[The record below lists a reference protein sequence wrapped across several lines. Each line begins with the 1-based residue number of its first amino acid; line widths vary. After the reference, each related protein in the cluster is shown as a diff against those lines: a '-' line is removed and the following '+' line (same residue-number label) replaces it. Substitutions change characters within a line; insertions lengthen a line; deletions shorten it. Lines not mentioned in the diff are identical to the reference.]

1 MDWMLMPL
9 RRYADFSGRSQRKEF
24 WMFQLL
30 NLIVM
35 AICMTIIF
43 SSVPWGEI
51 AAQNNQNGKFAAES
65 AGVQPDIGPL
75 FWIGFILLF
84 LWILGTFIPMLAVT
98 VRRLHDQDKSGWW
111 WLLNFVPFGAY
122 VLIAFFCIEG
132 TKGPNQ
138 YGPDPLGRGPSD
150 IFA

>member
-30 NLIVM
+30 NLIVI
-35 AICMTIIF
+35 AIFMTIMF
-43 SSVPWGEI
+43 SGMPWAEM
-51 AAQNNQNGKFAAES
+51 AAQNNQYGKFAAES
-65 AGVQPDIGPL
+65 ATAQPAPGPL
-75 FWIGFILLF
+75 FFVGLLILM

-138 YGPDPLGRGPSD
+138 YGPDPMGRGPSD